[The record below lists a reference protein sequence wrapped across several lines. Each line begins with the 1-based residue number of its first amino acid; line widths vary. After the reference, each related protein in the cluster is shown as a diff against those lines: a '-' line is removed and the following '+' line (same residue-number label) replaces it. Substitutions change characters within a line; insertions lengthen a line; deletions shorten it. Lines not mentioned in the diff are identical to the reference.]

1 MLAAVYGLLCLLTG
15 ATAGRGHERCSINTW
30 LQSVMY
36 HWVAVPVL
44 KARWAV
50 IGQFSFSA
58 ISVLKYLSIVVLLF
72 LPILAKVT
80 VNLNSTV
87 QLCLLSPQNMEL
99 I

>member
-1 MLAAVYGLLCLLTG
+1 MYVVLRCGLIMLAAVYCVVLMCLLAG

-58 ISVLKYLSIVVLLF
+58 ISVLKYLSSCSF
-72 LPILAKVT
+72 T
-80 VNLNSTV
+80 VSYFD
-87 QLCLLSPQNMEL
+87 
-99 I
+99 